1 MKNKKRLIL
10 IFFGIAILIF
20 VGLYLFINYSE
31 PNILNSEDKKWIS
44 ENGGKVIDIDVI
56 NNLPVYA
63 NNGKGVIFDFLNY
76 INEKTGLEFNKMPYL
91 KESGK
96 DNFNSKYKIEVVDGS
111 QKLNSNQLLIF
122 TDIYVSISKNDIKI
136 SRLEDLSGLTIGLLE
151 SDSSNINY
159 YLENIPNVKYKAYD
173 TIDALFKGMDEN
185 EVNMVVALNMLN
197 LDRTIKGDYTINYYF
212 NNITKN
218 VVFSLDNDNKNL
230 NSIIFKAYKHW
241 FDKEYV
247 KDYNET
253 MLNYY
258 ISMREINDKTRADL
272 LSKTYVYGY
281 VENMPYEF
289 SIAGNMEGV
298 AIEYIKRII
307 RLTDIDMN
315 YHKYD
320 SVKDLK
326 DGISKGEVDIYFDYF
341 GGNDSKYLK
350 TKSVFIENFVI
361 LGRDNVT
368 VIDNLESLKGK
379 TIATMA
385 NNYLSSYI
393 KDNTKANVVEK
404 ENLKALK
411 DEDLIIVDKEL
422 YSYYKNSTFKD
433 YEVLYSNIMTND
445 YAFMVKSNNP
455 SFYNL
460 FDYFINTNSYYNY
473 RNSAYASFN
482 GSIFDKVTFEELY
495 LIILGIILL
504 PIIVAIIVFVFL
516 KNKRKLKLLRKD
528 DRKKYT
534 DLMTSLKNRNYLNL
548 NIDKWNQS
556 KVYPQSIV
564 VIDLNNTKYIN
575 DNYGREK
582 GDQLIVRA
590 ASVLINTQLENT
602 EIIRSDGNEFLIYM
616 VGYNENQVDIYT
628 KKLSKSLS
636 ELPYGFGAAIGYSMI
651 LDNIKTIDDAI
662 NEAVIAMQSDKE
674 SYK

>member
-10 IFFGIAILIF
+10 ILFGIAILIF
-20 VGLYLFINYSE
+20 VGLYLFMNYSE

-96 DNFNSKYKIEVVDGS
+96 DNFNSKYKIEVIDGS

-136 SRLEDLSGLTIGLLE
+136 SSLEDLSGLTVGLLE

-159 YLENIPNVKYKAYD
+159 YLEGISNIKYKTYD

-185 EVNMVVALNMLN
+185 EVNMVIALNMLN

-218 VVFSLDNDNKNL
+218 VVFTLDNDNKNL
-230 NSIIFKAYKHW
+230 NSIIIKAYKHW

-315 YHKYD
+315 YRKYD
-320 SVKDLK
+320 SINDLK
-326 DGISKGEVDIYFDYF
+326 AGIAKGEVDIYFDYF
-341 GGNDSKYLK
+341 GGEDSKYLK
-350 TKSVFIENFVI
+350 TKSVFIENFVV

-379 TIATMA
+379 TVATMA

-393 KDNTKANVVEK
+393 KNNTKANVVEK
-404 ENLKALK
+404 DNIKALK

-445 YAFMVKSNNP
+445 YTFMVKSSNP

-460 FDYFINTNSYYNY
+460 FNYFINTNSYYNY

-504 PIIVAIIVFVFL
+504 PIIIAIIVFIFL

-564 VIDLNNTKYIN
+564 IIDLNNTKYIN

-590 ASVLINTQLENT
+590 ASILINTQLENT